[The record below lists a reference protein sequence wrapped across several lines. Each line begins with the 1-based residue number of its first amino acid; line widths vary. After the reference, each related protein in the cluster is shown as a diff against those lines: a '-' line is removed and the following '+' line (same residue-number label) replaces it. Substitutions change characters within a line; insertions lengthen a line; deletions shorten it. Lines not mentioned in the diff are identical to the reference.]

1 MTYEQAVTSRVG
13 FRAALNELA
22 AHGLYRCEFAQCEDT
37 GNIVEKATGETVAKL
52 RKGGY
57 SGRELLG
64 WLGY

>member
-1 MTYEQAVTSRVG
+1 MNWPLMAST
-13 FRAALNELA
+13 AASLPSA
-22 AHGLYRCEFAQCEDT
+22 KTR